1 MDVGMAKQEAPIEKA
16 GESAAARG
24 ASVGFGV
31 YDRHVA
37 WRLAGWW

>member
-1 MDVGMAKQEAPIEKA
+1 MTSVAEQEAQIEEA
-16 GESAAARG
+16 GESAAAQG

-31 YDRHVA
+31 HDRHVA